1 MKFNT
6 LLKKLMNK
14 NESKDIAKKRL
25 KFALLTDKLEIKADT
40 LADLQR
46 DLVEVISRYF
56 EIDRDSIQID
66 IKRSEESSAL
76 IFNTPI
82 ISAISARSGREI
94 PAA

>member
-14 NESKDIAKKRL
+14 GGSKDIAKKRL
-25 KFALLTDKLEIKADT
+25 KFALLTDKLEIRTDT
-40 LADLQR
+40 MGNLQK

-56 EIDRDSIQID
+56 EIDKESIKID
-66 IKRSEESSAL
+66 IQRSGESSAL

-82 ISAISARSGREI
+82 IAAHRQREL
-94 PAA
+94 PAV

>member
-1 MKFNT
+1 MNFNT

-14 NESKDIAKKRL
+14 GNSKDIAKKRL
-25 KFALLTDKLEIKADT
+25 KFALLTDKLEIKTDT
-40 LADLQR
+40 LENLQR

-56 EIDRDSIQID
+56 EIDTESIKID
-66 IKRSEESSAL
+66 IQRSEESSAL

-82 ISAISARSGREI
+82 IAAHRQRGI

>member
-1 MKFNT
+1 MNFNT

-14 NESKDIAKKRL
+14 SDSKDIAKKRL
-25 KFALLTDKLEIKADT
+25 KFALLTDKLEIKTDT
-40 LADLQR
+40 LGNLQK

-56 EIDRDSIQID
+56 EIDNESIKID
-66 IKRSEESSAL
+66 IQRSEECSAL

-82 ISAISARSGREI
+82 ISAHRQMGI

>member
-14 NESKDIAKKRL
+14 GDNSKDIAKKRL
-25 KFALLTDKLEIKADT
+25 KFALLTDKLEIKTDT
-40 LADLQR
+40 LGNLQK

-56 EIDRDSIQID
+56 EIDTEAINID
-66 IKRSEESSAL
+66 IQRSEESSAL

-82 ISAISARSGREI
+82 RGALRRRGL

>member
-14 NESKDIAKKRL
+14 GDSKDIAKKRL
-25 KFALLTDKLEIKADT
+25 KFALLTDKLEIKTDT
-40 LADLQR
+40 LGNLQK

-56 EIDRDSIQID
+56 EIDKESIKID
-66 IKRSEESSAL
+66 IQRSEESSAL

-82 ISAISARSGREI
+82 IAAHRQRGI

>member
-14 NESKDIAKKRL
+14 GDDSKDIAKQRL
-25 KFALLTDKLEIKADT
+25 KFALLTDKLEIKTDT
-40 LADLQR
+40 LGNLQR
-46 DLVEVISRYF
+46 DLVEVISKYF
-56 EIDRDSIQID
+56 EIDKESIQID

-82 ISAISARSGREI
+82 IAAHSPRGI

>member
-6 LLKKLMNK
+6 LLKKLMK
-14 NESKDIAKKRL
+14 KGDSKDIAKQRL
-25 KFALLTDKLEIKADT
+25 KFALMTDKLEIKTDT
-40 LADLQR
+40 LGNLQR

-56 EIDRDSIQID
+56 EIDKEAVNID
-66 IKRSEESSAL
+66 IQRSEESSAL

-82 ISAISARSGREI
+82 LSANTRRGL

>member
-1 MKFNT
+1 MKFNA

-14 NESKDIAKKRL
+14 NDSKDVAKQRL
-25 KFALLTDKLEIKADT
+25 KFALLTDKLEIKTDT
-40 LADLQR
+40 LGNLQK

-56 EIDRDSIQID
+56 EIDKNAIKID
-66 IKRSEESSAL
+66 IQRSEESSAL

-82 ISAISARSGREI
+82 IAAHSQRGI

>member
-14 NESKDIAKKRL
+14 GDDSKDIAKRRL
-25 KFALLTDKLEIKADT
+25 KFALLTDKLDIKTDT
-40 LADLQR
+40 LGNLQK

-56 EIDRDSIQID
+56 EIDQESINID
-66 IKRSEESSAL
+66 IQRSEESSAL

-82 ISAISARSGREI
+82 IAAHRHRGI

>member
-14 NESKDIAKKRL
+14 GDSKDIAKKRL
-25 KFALLTDKLEIKADT
+25 KFALLTDKLEIKTDT
-40 LADLQR
+40 LGNLQK

-56 EIDRDSIQID
+56 EIDKESIQID

-82 ISAISARSGREI
+82 ISAHSQRGI

>member
-1 MKFNT
+1 MKFNM

-14 NESKDIAKKRL
+14 GDSKDIAKKRL
-25 KFALLTDKLEIKADT
+25 KFALLTDKLEIRTDT
-40 LADLQR
+40 MGNLQK

-56 EIDRDSIQID
+56 EIDKESIKID
-66 IKRSEESSAL
+66 IQRSEESSAL

-82 ISAISARSGREI
+82 IAAHRQRGI

>member
-14 NESKDIAKKRL
+14 SDSKDVAKQRL
-25 KFALLTDKLEIKADT
+25 KFALLTDKLEIKTDT
-40 LADLQR
+40 LGNLQR

-56 EIDRDSIQID
+56 EIDKDAIQID

-76 IFNTPI
+76 IFNSPI
-82 ISAISARSGREI
+82 ISA
-94 PAA
+94 AAHRGLPTA

>member
-14 NESKDIAKKRL
+14 GDDSKNIAKQRL
-25 KFALLTDKLEIKADT
+25 KFALLTDKLEIKTET
-40 LADLQR
+40 LGDLQR
-46 DLVEVISRYF
+46 DLVKVISKYF
-56 EIDRDSIQID
+56 EIDKESIQID

-82 ISAISARSGREI
+82 IGTPRKREI

>member
-14 NESKDIAKKRL
+14 GDSKNIAKKRL
-25 KFALLTDKLEIKADT
+25 KFALLTDKLEIKTDT
-40 LADLQR
+40 LGNLQK

-56 EIDRDSIQID
+56 EIDKESIKID
-66 IKRSEESSAL
+66 IQRSEESSAL

-82 ISAISARSGREI
+82 IAAHRQRGL

>member
-14 NESKDIAKKRL
+14 GDGSKDIAKKRL
-25 KFALLTDKLEIKADT
+25 KFALLTDKLEIKTDT
-40 LADLQR
+40 LGNLQK

-56 EIDRDSIQID
+56 EIDQESIKID
-66 IKRSEESSAL
+66 IQRSEESSAL

-82 ISAISARSGREI
+82 IAAHRQRGL

>member
-14 NESKDIAKKRL
+14 GDSRDVAKQRL
-25 KFALLTDKLEIKADT
+25 KFALLTDKLEIKTDT
-40 LADLQR
+40 LGNLQR

-56 EIDRDSIQID
+56 EIDKEAVNID
-66 IKRSEESSAL
+66 IQRSEESSAL

-82 ISAISARSGREI
+82 LSANTTRRLPTA
-94 PAA
+94 

>member
-14 NESKDIAKKRL
+14 GDDSKDIAKQRL
-25 KFALLTDKLEIKADT
+25 KFALLTDKLEVKTDT
-40 LADLQR
+40 LGNLQK

-56 EIDRDSIQID
+56 EIDKESIQID

-82 ISAISARSGREI
+82 IGAHRQRGI

>member
-14 NESKDIAKKRL
+14 GDDSKNIAKQRL
-25 KFALLTDKLEIKADT
+25 KFALLTDKLEIKTET
-40 LADLQR
+40 LGDLQR
-46 DLVEVISRYF
+46 DLVAVISKYF
-56 EIDRDSIQID
+56 EIDKESIQID

-82 ISAISARSGREI
+82 IGAHRKREI

>member
-14 NESKDIAKKRL
+14 NESKDVAKQRL
-25 KFALLTDKLEIKADT
+25 KFALLTDKLEIKTDT
-40 LADLQR
+40 LGNLQN

-56 EIDRDSIQID
+56 EIDKDAIQID

-82 ISAISARSGREI
+82 ISAATRRGL
-94 PAA
+94 PTA

>member
-14 NESKDIAKKRL
+14 NDSKDIAKKRL
-25 KFALLTDKLEIKADT
+25 KFALLTDKLEIKTDT
-40 LADLQR
+40 LGNLQK

-56 EIDRDSIQID
+56 EIDTESINID
-66 IKRSEESSAL
+66 IQRSEESSAL

-82 ISAISARSGREI
+82 RGALRRRGL

>member
-1 MKFNT
+1 MNFNT

-14 NESKDIAKKRL
+14 GNSKDIAKKRL
-25 KFALLTDKLEIKADT
+25 KFALLTDKLEIKTDT
-40 LADLQR
+40 LGNLQR

-56 EIDRDSIQID
+56 EIDTESIKID
-66 IKRSEESSAL
+66 IQRSEESSAL

-82 ISAISARSGREI
+82 LSAHRQRGI

>member
-1 MKFNT
+1 MNFNT

-14 NESKDIAKKRL
+14 GNSKDIAKKRL
-25 KFALLTDKLEIKADT
+25 KFALLTDKLEIKTDT
-40 LADLQR
+40 LGNLQK

-56 EIDRDSIQID
+56 EIDTESINID
-66 IKRSEESSAL
+66 IQRSDESSAL

-82 ISAISARSGREI
+82 IAAHRQRGL

>member
-40 LADLQR
+40 LAYLQK

-56 EIDRDSIQID
+56 EIDKESIQID

-82 ISAISARSGREI
+82 ISAISSRNQQKI

>member
-1 MKFNT
+1 MNFNT

-14 NESKDIAKKRL
+14 GDSKDIAKQRL
-25 KFALLTDKLEIKADT
+25 KFALLTDKLEIKTDT
-40 LADLQR
+40 LGNLQK

-56 EIDRDSIQID
+56 EIDKESIKID
-66 IKRSEESSAL
+66 IQRSEKSSAL

-82 ISAISARSGREI
+82 IAAHRQQGI